1 MKPASSA
8 AVNGLPGET
17 LHVEG
22 LSLSVGERELDFELR
37 ADFRV
42 GPGER
47 VVLMGPSGS
56 GKSTLLRAI
65 AGFFDGLGAPRGSV
79 RLGEREL
86 FGLPPESRD
95 IGFVF
100 QDQALFPSLTVL
112 ENAAFGL
119 RMRGV
124 SRADREARVR
134 PWLEKLGL
142 TRYADSQVGG
152 LSGGEAQRV
161 AFIRALVWK
170 PRLLLL
176 DEPFSALDPALR
188 ERLRQQLIE
197 LHAEWPVP
205 MLLVTHDEADMRAIS
220 TQTLTIAL
228 QKGGA
233 VRRVVPFDN

>member
-1 MKPASSA
+1 MKTAAKPAEEILR
-8 AVNGLPGET
+8 VRGLAIR
-17 LHVEG
+17 
-22 LSLSVGERELDFELR
+22 VGERELDFELR
-37 ADFRV
+37 ADLEV

-65 AGFFDGLGAPRGSV
+65 AGIQEGFAPLSGSV

-86 FGLPPESRD
+86 SGLPPEERD

-100 QDQALFPSLTVL
+100 QDQALFPSLSVL

-124 SRADREARVR
+124 PRSEREAQVR

-161 AFIRALVWK
+161 AFVRALVWK

-188 ERLRQQLIE
+188 DRLRLQLLE
-197 LHAEWPVP
+197 LHREWPVP
-205 MLLVTHDEADMRAIS
+205 MLLVTHDEADVRAIA
-220 TQTLTIAL
+220 TRTLTIAL
-228 QKGGA
+228 QQGGA
-233 VRRVVPFDN
+233 VRQVVPFDN